1 MDFVNMPFNT
11 RFYQH
16 MLQAR
21 RAEYNKS
28 IQDFWTA
35 NGPDVHSADMVVIAG
50 DITVRAHSSVL
61 RHKSSYF
68 GNALAATISGP
79 VGAEINIHGV
89 DVSTFWMV

>member
-28 IQDFWTA
+28 TQDLWTTKC
-35 NGPDVHSADMVVIAG
+35 PDVHSADRVVIAG
-50 DITVRAHSSVL
+50 DFRVRAHSNVL
-61 RHKSSYF
+61 RHRSSYF
-68 GNALAATISGP
+68 DNALVAAISGP
-79 VGAEINIHGV
+79 VGPEINIPGV
-89 DVSTFWMV
+89 DVSTF